1 MDIATIIGFIAA
13 FGLVLM
19 GMGSDAMLF
28 LNIPSVLIVVGGTI
42 GATLIQYPLE
52 DVLGAIGVAKNTLFV
67 KKIDFQGVISMMVDF
82 ANKARREG
90 ILVLENAVADI
101 GDDFIRKGVML
112 AVDGMEP
119 PIIEKV
125 LETEVDNIEDRHT
138 KGAELFAAMAALAP
152 AFGLIGTLIGLVL
165 MLQTMDDPSTIGPA
179 MAVALLTTFYGAI
192 MANVIFTPISGKLK
206 VRNKEEILYMNLI
219 LEGILSIAAGD
230 NPRIVEQK
238 LNAYLK
244 PHLRKSSFD

>member
-1 MDIATIIGFIAA
+1 MDLATIIGFIAA
-13 FGLVLM
+13 FGLIVL
-19 GMGSDAMLF
+19 GMGQDAALF
-28 LNIPSVLIVVGGTI
+28 VNPPSMLIVIGGTL
-42 GATLIQYPLE
+42 GATMIQFPME
-52 DVLGAIGVAKNTLFV
+52 DVFNAVKVAKNTFTI
-67 KKIDFQGVISMMVDF
+67 KKRDFQGVIAMMVDF
-82 ANKARREG
+82 SSKARREG

-101 GDDFIRKGVML
+101 DDLFIKKGVTL

-125 LETEVDNIEDRHT
+125 LETEIDNIEDRHT
-138 KGAELFAAMAALAP
+138 KGADFFAGMAALAP

-165 MLQTMDDPSTIGPA
+165 MLQSMEDPSTIGPA

-192 MANVIFTPISGKLK
+192 LANVIFTPLSGKLK
-206 VRNKEEILYMNLI
+206 VRSKEEILYMNLI

-230 NPRIVEQK
+230 NPRMVEQK
-238 LNAYLK
+238 LNAFLR